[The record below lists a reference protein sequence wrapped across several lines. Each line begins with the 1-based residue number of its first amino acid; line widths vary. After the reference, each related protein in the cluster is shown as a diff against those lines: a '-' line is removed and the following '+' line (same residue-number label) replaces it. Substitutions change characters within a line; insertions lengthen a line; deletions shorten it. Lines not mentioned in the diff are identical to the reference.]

1 AGGAVTESLWLA
13 LTPRDT
19 VFIRDGRSFDA
30 ATDTVAATVR
40 PSPTTIAGAVGALFE
55 SNPDAVRGPV
65 LARLI
70 GGEWEAFF
78 PVPADLGRTTR
89 GKSRVHRLLPAD
101 AGGMTDLEGESDQLP
116 GWLMPPE
123 EAEPAKPLTGLVPA
137 GILSAYLAARLPS

>member
-78 PVPADLGRTTR
+78 PVPADLVRTTR
-89 GKSRVHRLLPAD
+89 GKARVYRTERVEPT
-101 AGGMTDLEGESDQLP
+101 GITDLDSPSGP
-116 GWLMPPE
+116 AGWL
-123 EAEPAKPLTGLVPA
+123 
-137 GILSAYLAARLPS
+137 